1 MASRATVPDAAATSA
16 GGIDSND
23 HSPSDR
29 GRGRDRA
36 RDRNERRDNRPVP
49 DDIKP
54 KSLPLLALID
64 PLRPYGRWFSS
75 L

>member
-16 GGIDSND
+16 GGIDSDD
-23 HSPSDR
+23 HSTGDR

-36 RDRNERRDNRPVP
+36 RDRNERRDDRPIP

-54 KSLPLLALID
+54 KSVPHLVLAD
-64 PLRPYGRWFSS
+64 PFDSMVDGFPR
-75 L
+75 